1 MPTISECVPLD
12 SSFSRSRT
20 ISSASGTGSSRSS
33 TLAPIALSTFRSSAC
48 AHTAPNMPV
57 EAPIT
62 ATGLPLR
69 GVSASGR
76 ETQSIAFLSWPGIE
90 WLYSGVANRIASAA
104 AIRSFRSVTAGCSPS
119 PRTSSSYGGISRRPS
134 YSSNSTPD
142 GSSDAAPRRSSVLWE
157 SRRRLPDMPRTLMAL
172 GLLTRQLEL
181 DDQRHVVRQREAALG
196 KRGVPLEAELRA
208 VDHRLE
214 VDADLGVAGDVL
226 VRAHERAAA
235 LDRVRVALDGQLP
248 VDDKLVTLDTQVAR
262 LVAELGVVLGVEE
275 VRRLQVGGQVL
286 VLDHD
291 RVGVDRA

>member
-1 MPTISECVPLD
+1 MATTDDAAVSYAAAAASAGRAVSSSSARMPTISEWVPLD

-20 ISSASGTGSSRSS
+20 ISSAIGTGSSRSI
-33 TLAPIALSTFRSSAC
+33 TLAPIAPSTLRSSAC

-104 AIRSFRSVTAGCSPS
+104 AIRSLRYVTAGSSPS
-119 PRTSSSYGGISRRPS
+119 PRTSSSYGGMSRRPS

-142 GSSDAAPRRSSVLWE
+142 GSSEAAARRSSVLWE
-157 SRRRLPDMPRTLMAL
+157 SRRRLPDMPRTRMEL
-172 GLLTRQLEL
+172 GLLPSQLEL
-181 DDQRHVVRQREAALG
+181 DDQRHVVRQSEAALG
-196 KRGVPLEAELRA
+196 EGSVPLEAELRA

-214 VDADLGVAGDVL
+214 VEADLRVAGDVL
-226 VRAHERAAA
+226 VRPHDRATAG
-235 LDRVRVALDGQLP
+235 DRMRVAPDRQLAVDYQLVALD
-248 VDDKLVTLDTQVAR
+248 
-262 LVAELGVVLGVEE
+262 
-275 VRRLQVGGQVL
+275 
-286 VLDHD
+286 
-291 RVGVDRA
+291 